1 MGRQINFFMMPE
13 DVAELDA
20 KVKEMGF
27 VIICNRMPSNNL
39 FLLNSLIDESSPQKY
54 LTFPEYLD
62 LFEIKYSEIRNDYY
76 LSPNHLPA
84 LEFFYPKFTDEQDK
98 LYRGRLY
105 LDTYGLDNYNKF
117 IENIDKLFQWYKR
130 HFKNTKINTSH
141 TTKRAADWKY
151 INGGKLVSMAILKD
165 NITTYQYA

>member
-54 LTFPEYLD
+54 LTFPD
-62 LFEIKYSEIRNDYY
+62 
-76 LSPNHLPA
+76 
-84 LEFFYPKFTDEQDK
+84 
-98 LYRGRLY
+98 
-105 LDTYGLDNYNKF
+105 
-117 IENIDKLFQWYKR
+117 
-130 HFKNTKINTSH
+130 
-141 TTKRAADWKY
+141 
-151 INGGKLVSMAILKD
+151 
-165 NITTYQYA
+165 